1 MKKNPS
7 EMLHPIF
14 SGEMRA
20 ARRRL
25 MERCL
30 AANDAAAYLLL
41 DDYNCYMMNGD
52 EETGRMIAMEAG
64 IDRMREMLCK
74 AIELF
79 KQSGTSVEGFD
90 AFLTMKQITRLIEK
104 ID

>member
-1 MKKNPS
+1 MEENPS

-14 SGEMRA
+14 VGEMKA

-30 AANDAAAYLLL
+30 AANDAAAYMLL
-41 DDYNCYMMNGD
+41 DDYNCFMMDGD
-52 EETGRMIAMEAG
+52 EETGRMIAMEVG
-64 IDRMREMLCK
+64 IDRMREMLCN

-79 KQSGTSVEGFD
+79 SQSGTSVEGFD
-90 AFLTMKQITRLIEK
+90 AFLTMKQIKKFIEK